1 VPSGSGVSHRPRVRA
16 TVGFLL
22 TGTTGGLSIVG
33 GQGAS
38 GVTFCGGGEPLQD
51 DDWEFDATQSI
62 TLWPSKIRASFEHD
76 ALFAVAGDVAVRCLF
91 WASSLVRVPE
101 PVQLGT
107 RRGDRPPRGY
117 LARPSGG

>member
-1 VPSGSGVSHRPRVRA
+1 MRA

-76 ALFAVAGDVAVRCLF
+76 ALFAVAGDVAVRCLSGRRLPS
-91 WASSLVRVPE
+91 ASRSRC
-101 PVQLGT
+101 T
-107 RRGDRPPRGY
+107 SPP
-117 LARPSGG
+117 PTW